1 MSSVSLVSSI
11 HTMDTTS
18 TNRKQIRMTVPL
30 CHVAGFLVLPVVLL
44 FHPLPAH
51 AKLDAGEIQQI
62 QVLLEMNNKELREDM
77 AQNHKELREAI
88 AQSNKE
94 LREDMAEAIAQSN
107 KELRKDLAVYPLL
120 SAAMSVLVTASVTAR
135 NSKMLDATLKR
146 FDSKKEADSGQNV
159 FRSGLLGSNV
169 AVAAYLSLLMAMS
182 VLLNASYK

>member
-135 NSKMLDATLKR
+135 NSKMLDDTLKR